1 MATKIAEYEAAF
13 SPAKVTD
20 LQGYLDQTLGGT
32 IQQLKLVTML
42 ALVIGVFISI
52 LITALFLQM
61 LVAKDNNDIAV
72 LRSLG
77 FALSKIKFKYVVM
90 SLVILILGVVTGTI
104 LSNTLGPLLV
114 SAIMSTFGASNIVF
128 VVNPLQAYILCPLLL
143 AGTIVLTAW
152 ISIQSIKETS
162 ISKMIVE

>member
-1 MATKIAEYEAAF
+1 
-13 SPAKVTD
+13 
-20 LQGYLDQTLGGT
+20 
-32 IQQLKLVTML
+32 ML
-42 ALVIGVFISI
+42 ALAIGVFISI
-52 LITALFLQM
+52 LITSLFLQM

-77 FALSKIKFKYVVM
+77 FALSKIKLKYVVM
-90 SLVILILGVVTGTI
+90 SLIILTFGVAAGTV

-114 SAIMSTFGASNIVF
+114 SSIMSTFGASSIVF
-128 VVNPLQAYILCPLLL
+128 VIDPIQAYILCPLLL

-152 ISIQSIKETS
+152 ISIQSIKEAS

>member
-1 MATKIAEYEAAF
+1 
-13 SPAKVTD
+13 
-20 LQGYLDQTLGGT
+20 
-32 IQQLKLVTML
+32 
-42 ALVIGVFISI
+42 
-52 LITALFLQM
+52 M

-77 FALSKIKFKYVVM
+77 FALSKIKLKYVVM
-90 SLVILILGVVTGTI
+90 SLIILVVGVAAGTV
-104 LSNTLGPLLV
+104 LSNTLGSLLV
-114 SAIMSTFGASNIVF
+114 SSIMSTFGASSIVF
-128 VVNPLQAYILCPLLL
+128 VIDPVQAYILCPVLL